1 MSKPTDIGRVV
12 GEGECKLDNPLVQTI
27 VDTSIANPNADDAD
41 RSLVVES
48 SIGAETQPAPEFF
61 ETLEVLTRNT
71 HEFLPGMDLKC
82 MRKSWSS
89 PALVSTSTSQPDG
102 SKRDII
108 PGRNRIH
115 PYLNTDD
122 GDGDIHSAK
131 RLHVQ
136 TYYVCKDHERRKSRF
151 EYEELGILL
160 STFEA
165 LGYESNDDRELTS
178 QIVKRRVDAVFADM
192 SDETM
197 GQYTIFELYR

>member
-1 MSKPTDIGRVV
+1 
-12 GEGECKLDNPLVQTI
+12 
-27 VDTSIANPNADDAD
+27 
-41 RSLVVES
+41 
-48 SIGAETQPAPEFF
+48 
-61 ETLEVLTRNT
+61 
-71 HEFLPGMDLKC
+71 

-102 SKRDII
+102 SNRDII

-122 GDGDIHSAK
+122 GDGDIFGAK

-178 QIVKRRVDAVFADM
+178 QIVKLRVDAVFADM

-197 GQYTIFELYR
+197 GEYTIFQLYR